1 MNLTKILLTT
11 SIALTLTSTSL
22 FAIGE
27 NGIKDDEIAYV
38 RSLQMSVSNEVPSSS
53 TSSSST
59 SSSSTSDTL
68 PDTEVEIRAHFKAQQ
83 GNKFKHILK
92 ANDCLT
98 PSQRTEAIF
107 ENVWEHE
114 DHRREVQLEAL
125 KQCYIFGIGP
135 DLEALTENRPFSLPR
150 NLGHEP
156 AIVAALSGL
165 LEANR
170 PQKLLEVGPAFGIN
184 ALVLLEKY
192 PTLHITTLD
201 LYHDHVN
208 ALNGMAK
215 HKGLQDRLTASQGRF
230 PDPLLNDEQ
239 NDTFDVVVFSKV
251 LSFYKETDIQDMLRV
266 AAQKLKP
273 GGSILLTTSS
283 DHTSNAV
290 WLQQRLAN
298 SSGSLGLYWGG
309 PYGVW
314 PLNYGYCNFLK
325 DTQITT
331 MATEL
336 GLETNSC
343 EYVGISNVNW
353 AQANSGRLVSVDQK
367 RAHLF
372 AHLKKPAS
380 K

>member
-1 MNLTKILLTT
+1 MNFKGILFTT
-11 SIALTLTSTSL
+11 SISLACTSTSL
-22 FAIGE
+22 FAI
-27 NGIKDDEIAYV
+27 DDDDLKGDEVVYV
-38 RSLQMSVSNEVPSSS
+38 RKLQMTVSDEP
-53 TSSSST
+53 SSSST

-68 PDTEVEIRAHFKAQQ
+68 PDTEEGIRAHFKGQQ
-83 GNKFKHILK
+83 GEHFKDILK
-92 ANDCLT
+92 VNNCLISPQKT
-98 PSQRTEAIF
+98 DTTF
-107 ENVWEHE
+107 NKVWDHE
-114 DHRREVQLEAL
+114 YRRREIQLEAL
-125 KQCYIFGIGP
+125 RQCYIWGIGP
-135 DLEALTENRPFSLPR
+135 DLEAQTENRPFSIPR

-165 LEANR
+165 LDVNL

-192 PTLHITTLD
+192 PTLHITAMD

-208 ALNGMAK
+208 GLNGMAK
-215 HKGLQDRLTASQGRF
+215 YKGLQDRLTAFQGRF

-251 LSFYKETDIQDMLRV
+251 LSFYKETEIQDMLRV

-298 SSGSLGLYWGG
+298 SSGSYGIYWGG

-314 PLNYGYCNFLK
+314 PFNYGYCNFLK

-336 GLETNSC
+336 GLETNAC

-372 AHLKKPAS
+372 AHLKKPAA